1 VVLAAQAQALTC
13 VSLGRSGAIE
23 QIHGEQAQVKHDLE
37 ALKTLRG
44 NLKAHGLSV
53 TLRFQ
58 ASAMQNASWNTARET
73 GAFGFMGHP
82 EVKWYAEVY
91 DQQTDF
97 AKLTDRVTSAYTNSF
112 SVLQTFDLDDKE
124 APATKRRDIDDAIQK
139 VLAVQSELLVYDS
152 VASELDRMYSKVLQQ
167 KF

>member
-1 VVLAAQAQALTC
+1 
-13 VSLGRSGAIE
+13 
-23 QIHGEQAQVKHDLE
+23 VKHDLE

-44 NLKAHGLSV
+44 NQNARGLSV
-53 TLRFQ
+53 TLRFGNSSLQ
-58 ASAMQNASWNTARET
+58 SASWNTARET
-73 GAFGFMGHP
+73 GAFGFMGYP
-82 EVKWYAEVY
+82 EVKRYAEIY

-152 VASELDRMYSKVLQQ
+152 VATGLNRMYSKVLQQ